1 MNLSFFFYQV
11 SYWTDEGKIYLL
23 HVGLIGKL
31 ESTHRGEA
39 INQNKGKL
47 QSTP

>member
-1 MNLSFFFYQV
+1 M

-23 HVGLIGKL
+23 HVGLIDKL